1 MRAQVWSALCRLI
14 AGPVSL
20 SIRRKRPRLHVCLL
34 YHGVIAS
41 GDALPFDT
49 AVHMSRDILAQ
60 HLDILLNL
68 GATPTMID
76 DIASKVA
83 HDEPLP
89 PFSASVTF
97 DDAYANVVS
106 NALPLLA
113 DRGFTATVFAPVS
126 YVGTDRLLWN
136 DQVCA
141 LVGEDNE
148 LARMASVAAGLA
160 PIRSAYDLVNALKGV
175 PDEVRRET
183 IRRLEDWSQLS
194 EYPDPGSSRVCTE
207 DELRT
212 LRSHGW
218 SVGSH
223 TLTHPVLARLSDA
236 EAAEEIVKSRERL
249 AQMLDEAPRGFAYPC
264 GVFTD
269 NHKQMVR
276 DAGYEFAVTTEG
288 TPVEGSQ
295 DAVALSRV
303 FPHPPH
309 AQPARFTCLV
319 AGCEQR
325 VRRMLRL

>member
-1 MRAQVWSALCRLI
+1 MRAQVWSALCRLM
-14 AGPVSL
+14 AGLATV
-20 SIRRKRPRLHVCLL
+20 SIRRKRPHLHVCLI
-34 YHGVIAS
+34 YHGVIAP
-41 GDALPFDT
+41 GDAPPFD
-49 AVHMSRDILAQ
+49 AQVHVSRDILAQ
-60 HLDILLNL
+60 HLDILLKL

-76 DIASKVA
+76 NIASKVA
-83 HDEPLP
+83 RDEPLP
-89 PFSASVTF
+89 PFSASITF

-136 DQVCA
+136 DQVHV

-160 PIRSAYDLVNALKGV
+160 PVRSAHELVYALKEV

-183 IRRLEDWSQLS
+183 IHRLEDCSQLS
-194 EYPDPGSSRVCTE
+194 EYPDPGSCRICTE

-212 LRSHGW
+212 LHSQGW

-223 TLTHPVLARLSDA
+223 TLTHPILTRLSGA
-236 EAAEEIVKSRERL
+236 EAVEEIVESRERL
-249 AQMLDEAPRGFAYPC
+249 ARMLDEAPRGFAYPD
-264 GVFTD
+264 GAFTD
-269 NHKQMVR
+269 SHKQMVR

-288 TPVEGSQ
+288 TPIAGAQ
-295 DAVALSRV
+295 DATALSRIY
-303 FPHPPH
+303 PH

-319 AGCEQR
+319 TGYEQR
-325 VRRMLRL
+325 ARRMLRL